1 MGLNCNWRFV
11 HVRTASELIDRYR
24 VVIITARRSGRN
36 RHPVSPETEIMHIP
50 GFLDSSGRYIRL
62 LSGYMRALKRSQ
74 NVYASISLL
83 YQMNLLNVESQSK
96 DKVIC
101 SERSN
106 PRKTDYAYR
115 FEEIQQIYERADH
128 VVFQSA
134 VVRDLF
140 NENIRGHC
148 SILPNPV
155 GVTCLRK
162 SDPNHRIVNAGRLV
176 TQKNQELLINA
187 FGRFHEKHPE
197 YTLSIFGE
205 GLLHEELAEKIHI
218 LNLQNAV
225 CLEGRSKRLHKD
237 ICDAEIFVL
246 SSDYE
251 GLSNALLEAMMM
263 GFPCISTDCEGSTD
277 VIENGINGLL
287 VHRGDEDELVSA
299 LTLLAENA
307 ELRENL
313 GRRAKETSKRF
324 RRKEVCQEWAEMIER
339 VEIRENKCD

>member
-1 MGLNCNWRFV
+1 M
-11 HVRTASELIDRYR
+11 R
-24 VVIITARRSGRN
+24 V
-36 RHPVSPETEIMHIP
+36 
-50 GFLDSSGRYIRL
+50 
-62 LSGYMRALKRSQ
+62 LKRSQ

-83 YQMNLLNVESQSK
+83 YQMNLLNVESRSG

-101 SERSN
+101 CERNN
-106 PRKTDYAYR
+106 PRKTDDAYR
-115 FEEIQQIYERADH
+115 FEEIQQIYERADY
-128 VVFQSA
+128 VVFQTA
-134 VVRDLF
+134 VVRNLF
-140 NENIRGHC
+140 NENVRGHC

-162 SDPNHRIVNAGRLV
+162 PDPDHRIVNAGRLV

-197 YTLSIFGE
+197 YSLSIYGA
-205 GLLHEELAEKIHI
+205 GPLHGVLAEKIRI
-218 LNLQNAV
+218 LNLQKAV
-225 CLEGRSKRLHKD
+225 CLEGSSKQLHKD

-277 VIENGINGLL
+277 VIENGVNGLL
-287 VHRGDEDELVSA
+287 VPRGDEDELVSA

-313 GRRAKETSKRF
+313 GRRARETSKRF
-324 RRKEVCQEWAEMIER
+324 RRKEVCQEWAEMIEK
-339 VEIRENKCD
+339 VEIRNKQ